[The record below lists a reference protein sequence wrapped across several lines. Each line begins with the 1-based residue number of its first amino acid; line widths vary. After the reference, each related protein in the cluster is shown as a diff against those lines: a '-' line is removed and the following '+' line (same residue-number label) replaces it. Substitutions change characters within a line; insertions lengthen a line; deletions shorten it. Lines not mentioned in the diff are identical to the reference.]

1 MTYIRWTFPVILFPR
16 YNPYCNVPR
25 RCFILVFLFDSSEVP
40 SLHVP
45 PRASYF
51 HYSRL
56 FSPLLFSLR
65 LVTHHL
71 SRVPRPRCRCR
82 CCSIPSCSLVASP
95 FLSPRK
101 HFKRCSLAE
110 RSACFLWS
118 RRRDGFCVS
127 RGYF

>member
-1 MTYIRWTFPVILFPR
+1 MTYIRWTFPVILFSR

-95 FLSPRK
+95 FYPRANTLSDVRLLSDL
-101 HFKRCSLAE
+101 HA
-110 RSACFLWS
+110 
-118 RRRDGFCVS
+118 FCGHGEETAFV
-127 RGYF
+127 